1 MGVSEVAI
9 RRLGNNIVLDFPG
22 SQALSAAELVKAS
35 SMYFHVVNE
44 KFSAANTQLADV
56 VNRFLQEVWNE
67 AVVMNRKDPQ
77 SINRI
82 AWKHLYGESTDP
94 NAAQPQSEAA
104 RILYENGLRLL
115 PPNDS
120 FCSSAVNDSIS
131 KIVVMRGKD
140 FSEWHNQT
148 HPLFFVFQQLR
159 SRRIQSLQHP
169 FRL

>member
-44 KFSAANTQLADV
+44 KFSVANTQLADV

-77 SINRI
+77 SINRDRLETSL
-82 AWKHLYGESTDP
+82 WGQHRSQCRP
-94 NAAQPQSEAA
+94 AAIRSCA
-104 RILYENGLRLL
+104 
-115 PPNDS
+115 
-120 FCSSAVNDSIS
+120 
-131 KIVVMRGKD
+131 
-140 FSEWHNQT
+140 
-148 HPLFFVFQQLR
+148 HPV
-159 SRRIQSLQHP
+159 
-169 FRL
+169 